1 MPCMLKVDSP
11 AQHLLDCLYMKE
23 IKIPYILRLA
33 SILISLVLLVMMLFY
48 LKVVM
53 VPLFFSIIF
62 AIMLFPVCMRLEKWG
77 IGRGFSSFITV
88 FLGTLILG
96 FLLYTLFVQLSNFAT
111 QIPQITARLS
121 AFIDELRDL
130 MVKKFSMTKSA
141 AGNKIKEQL
150 AILQNNGGAMLT
162 HSLSTVS
169 ALLINAFLIP
179 LYVFFLLFYRHFFIE
194 FFYKVFT
201 SSDRTLIDETIL
213 KISGVVKGYLFGQ
226 FLDVL
231 IIGIVNSFALYLIG
245 VGYPIILGFCI
256 SVFCIIPYIG
266 MIIGSILA
274 LVTAF
279 ITTTSEWQPL
289 TALMVLWIIHIIDSN
304 LISPMVIGSRVD
316 INPLMGIFMLFL
328 FGELWG
334 LPGLFLAFP
343 LTAILKVIFDTVP
356 ALKPY
361 GFLLGEPEKYHL
373 KRYSL
378 VHIKRLHSI
387 VQKRKARIDTEGIT
401 PTTQANKSGTNS
413 AA

>member
-1 MPCMLKVDSP
+1 
-11 AQHLLDCLYMKE
+11 MKE

-33 SILISLVLLVMMLFY
+33 SILISLVLLVMMFFY

-62 AIMLFPVCMRLEKWG
+62 AIMLFPICMRLEKWG
-77 IGRGFSSFITV
+77 IARGLSSFITV
-88 FLGTLILG
+88 FLGTIILG
-96 FLLYTLFVQLSNFAT
+96 FLLYTLFAQLSNFAT
-111 QIPQITARLS
+111 QIPEISKRLS
-121 AFIDELRDL
+121 AFIDQLRDFL
-130 MVKKFSMTKSA
+130 AKKFSMSKLA

-150 AILQNNGGAMLT
+150 AQLQNNGGAMLT

-169 ALLINAFLIP
+169 ALLINAFLVP
-179 LYVFFLLFYRHFFIE
+179 LYVFFLLYYRHFFIE

-201 SSDRTLIDETIL
+201 SSDKALIDETTL
-213 KISGVVKGYLFGQ
+213 KIGRVVKGYLFGQ

-266 MIIGSILA
+266 MIIGSIVA

-279 ITTTSEWQPL
+279 ITTTSGWQPL
-289 TALMVLWIIHIIDSN
+289 TAFIVLWIIHIIDSN
-304 LISPMVIGSRVD
+304 LIAPMVIGSRVN

-387 VQKRKARIDTEGIT
+387 VERRKIRISEVEATSIT
-401 PTTQANKSGTNS
+401 SVTNS
-413 AA
+413 NTEPPA

>member
-1 MPCMLKVDSP
+1 
-11 AQHLLDCLYMKE
+11 MKE
-23 IKIPYILRLA
+23 IRIPYILRLA
-33 SILISLVLLVMMLFY
+33 SVLLALVLVVMMLFY

-77 IGRGFSSFITV
+77 MARGFSSFLTV
-88 FLGTLILG
+88 FLGTFILG
-96 FLLYTLFVQLSNFAT
+96 FLAYTFFVQLSNFAN
-111 QIPQITARLS
+111 QIPQISARMS
-121 AFIDELRDL
+121 ALIDQLRDFL
-130 MVKKFSMTKSA
+130 AHKFSMSKSA
-141 AGNKIKEQL
+141 VGDKIKEQL
-150 AILQNNGGAMLT
+150 AILQNNGGTMLT

-179 LYVFFLLFYRHFFIE
+179 LYVFFLLYYRHFFIE
-194 FFYKVFT
+194 FFYKVFP
-201 SSDRTLIDETIL
+201 SSDKHLIDETIL
-213 KISGVVKGYLFGQ
+213 KINGVVKGYLFGQ
-226 FLDVL
+226 FLDIL
-231 IIGIVNSFALYLIG
+231 IIGTVNSLALYLIG

-266 MIIGSILA
+266 MILGSIVA

-279 ITTTSEWQPL
+279 ITTTSGWQPA
-289 TALMVLWIIHIIDSN
+289 TAFIVLWVIHIIDSN
-304 LISPMVIGSRVD
+304 LIAPMVIGSRVS

-373 KRYSL
+373 KGYSL
-378 VHIKRLHSI
+378 VRIKRLHNL
-387 VQKRKARIDTEGIT
+387 VERRKNKMGAGSLT
-401 PTTQANKSGTNS
+401 PTTPGNKSETSS

>member
-1 MPCMLKVDSP
+1 
-11 AQHLLDCLYMKE
+11 MKE

-33 SILISLVLLVMMLFY
+33 SILISLVLLVMMMFY

-62 AIMLFPVCMRLEKWG
+62 AIMLFPVCIRLEKWG
-77 IGRGFSSFITV
+77 MGRGFSSFITV
-88 FLGTLILG
+88 FLGTLVLG

-111 QIPQITARLS
+111 QIPTVTARLS
-121 AFIDELRDL
+121 AFIDELRDF

-150 AILQNNGGAMLT
+150 VILQNNGGAMLT

-201 SSDRTLIDETIL
+201 SSDKTLIDETIL

-231 IIGIVNSFALYLIG
+231 IIGIANSFALYLIG

-279 ITTTSEWQPL
+279 ITTTTDWQPL
-289 TALMVLWIIHIIDSN
+289 TAFIVLWVIHIIDSN

-378 VHIKRLHSI
+378 IHIKRLRSI
-387 VQKRKARIDTEGIT
+387 AERRKTRIGEGGVSQ
-401 PTTQANKSGTNS
+401 TTQANKSETNS